1 MAVKAEH
8 RHLGRSVRAGVALDL
23 AHDADVVEAVEVM
36 REALGD
42 DAANVVVQPMVAPG
56 LDLRIRSTRRRAS
69 SARSSRSGWAARPPT
84 S

>member
-1 MAVKAEH
+1 MKAEH

-23 AHDADVVEAVEVM
+23 AHGADVVEAVDVM

-56 LDLRIRSTRRRAS
+56 LDLRIRSTVDDN
-69 SARSSRSGWAARPPT
+69 ARPAAWRSGSAAPPPT